1 MKKSLLLACLATLC
15 LSATLNAQTI
25 YRCNND
31 PNVTLSLNMFRTLQA
46 AHDAASAG
54 DIIYV
59 EPSFTGLFGTI
70 SYGNLLCTKTLKIIG
85 NGNFHQQN
93 TSISQPFFKGESNVG
108 TIEIQPTAS
117 NTILQS
123 LYGGVNSYSYIR
135 AQNVKVISCI
145 GFRFFLERTA
155 AGANASGANFLKNYG
170 CSFRFSG
177 YFTNPVSPSCS
188 YTAYQI
194 ENLIFKNNRE
204 CNFEY
209 LGSTGLYSGGV
220 CNVSGSTTLI
230 ASIKNVTIANN
241 YNNVAGALDVY
252 GENVVFHSNI
262 CNSIILR
269 SNTNSGSYGY
279 STITASN
286 NVCTAPACGYGNN
299 NVENVLLSTLFIVP
313 SPYSDEQYQI
323 SATSPAKNAGLGNID
338 AGAFGGSDPY
348 RISGLAPIPQITSY
362 SKNASSGVY
371 TTTTPMTV
379 TISVRGNN

>member
-1 MKKSLLLACLATLC
+1 MKKSLILSLMATLC
-15 LSATLNAQTI
+15 LCASVNAQTI

-31 PNVTLSLNMFRTLQA
+31 PNVTLSPNMYRTLQA

-59 EPSFTGLFGTI
+59 EPSFTGLNGTI
-70 SYGNLLCTKTLKIIG
+70 SYGNLVCTKTLKIIG
-85 NGNFHQQN
+85 NGNSHQQN
-93 TSISQPFFKGESNVG
+93 ISISQPFFKGESNVG
-108 TIEIQPTAS
+108 TIAIQPTAS

-123 LYGGVNSYSYIR
+123 LICSVAGYSYIR
-135 AQNVKVISCI
+135 AQNVTVIGCLS
-145 GFRFFLERTA
+145 FAFFLERTA
-155 AGANASGANFLKNYG
+155 AGANASGANFFKNRG
-170 CSFRFSG
+170 CGFRFSG

-194 ENLIFKNNRE
+194 ENLTFKNNRD
-204 CNFEY
+204 CSLEY
-209 LGSTGLYSGGV
+209 LNSTGLISGGV
-220 CNVSGSTTLI
+220 CNVSGSQNLV

-241 YNNVAGALDVY
+241 QNNGAMNVY

-262 CNSIILR
+262 CQSIILQ
-269 SNTNSGSYGY
+269 SNTNSNSYGY
-279 STITASN
+279 STMTASN

-299 NVENVLLSTLFIVP
+299 NVENVLLSTLFLVP
-313 SPYSDEQYQI
+313 SPSSDEQFQL
-323 SATSPAKNAGLGNID
+323 SATSPAKNAGLGGID
-338 AGAFGGSDPY
+338 AGLYGGSDPY

-371 TTTTPMTV
+371 TTSTPMTV